1 MLKRQHTQCRLRP
14 RPWNQHRRPRQR
26 QHQGMRFQH
35 HGQGCQHAQHHDRR
49 QNQDLAGAGSTTLI
63 LLCEHF
69 AVSNGCHH
77 ASSQGGSGSAQSIR
91 FSNIRVT
98 EVQTPI
104 VIDQFYCDKSSCKNQ
119 TSAVALSGIAYENI
133 KGTYTVKPVHFAC
146 SDTSP
151 CSDISLTGVELK
163 PLQEQYHMYQPFCWQ
178 TFGELYTPTIP
189 PIVCLQNGKPEGN
202 RILSDRDV
210 C

>member
-1 MLKRQHTQCRLRP
+1 M
-14 RPWNQHRRPRQR
+14 
-26 QHQGMRFQH
+26 
-35 HGQGCQHAQHHDRR
+35 
-49 QNQDLAGAGSTTLI
+49 
-63 LLCEHF
+63 
-69 AVSNGCHH
+69 
-77 ASSQGGSGSAQSIR
+77 
-91 FSNIRVT
+91 
-98 EVQTPI
+98 
-104 VIDQFYCDKSSCKNQ
+104 
-119 TSAVALSGIAYENI
+119 ALSGIAYENI